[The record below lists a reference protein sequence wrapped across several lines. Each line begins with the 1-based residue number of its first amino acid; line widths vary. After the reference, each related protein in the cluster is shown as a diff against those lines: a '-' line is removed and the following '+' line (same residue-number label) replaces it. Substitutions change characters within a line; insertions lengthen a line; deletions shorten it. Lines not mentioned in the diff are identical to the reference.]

1 MPAPLFACD
10 PLEMHGIDALG
21 AVRRNPQLRDQSNA
35 TVLYVFGL

>member
-21 AVRRNPQLRDQSNA
+21 AVRRNPQLRDQSSA
-35 TVLYVFGL
+35 TVLVFGL